1 MRIETGLKSMLTD
14 VNLYNAPDKRLES
27 ISTNNGFLNTPVL

>member
-14 VNLYNAPDKRLES
+14 INQYNAPDKRLAS